1 MNTFSSQKR
10 LLRALVISTLALVP
24 TLSVQAAFGTGTENR
39 MAVLHAAAN
48 YNPHEKDA
56 VIPSDASIVSVRA
69 EKSADPCKMA
79 STNIWVCP
87 MQKHGNAL

>member
-48 YNPHEKDA
+48 YNPLLL
-56 VIPSDASIVSVRA
+56 SI
-69 EKSADPCKMA
+69 
-79 STNIWVCP
+79 
-87 MQKHGNAL
+87 L